1 MLYEVLFQNTMD
13 ATVRKTLK
21 AFNQDENG
29 CGTGT
34 YLNVVVT

>member
-21 AFNQDENG
+21 AWTKMKMDVEQAHIWM
-29 CGTGT
+29 
-34 YLNVVVT
+34 